1 MLEGI
6 HSKSAKSFWGGIHK
20 PVYTPFIM
28 SIYLIELNV
37 TQLESEREYMSYVRY
52 ASVVGSLMYAM
63 VRTRLELAQTVSEVS
78 RYMGMFSIQ
87 LC

>member
-1 MLEGI
+1 
-6 HSKSAKSFWGGIHK
+6 
-20 PVYTPFIM
+20 M
-28 SIYLIELNV
+28 SSQNDLALFECIPSNIQKN
-37 TQLESEREYMSYVRY
+37 SYVRY